1 MIDLLTREEDKQRL
15 AKLVAAGVDVVVLDS
30 SQGNSI
36 FQINMI
42 RCEQDE
48 YQLPRA
54 DVIMLQVDSWDLP
67 RPADRRRQRGHS
79 LSGNVFKQNSATLL
93 EVTFTFLFRPKT
105 WSMLGWTVY
114 GSVWVLAA
122 FASHRRWQPHSFDL
136 CLRFSSSGDGCGPVS
151 GHRRLQGKSISK
163 LDILITWY

>member
-48 YQLPRA
+48 
-54 DVIMLQVDSWDLP
+54 
-67 RPADRRRQRGHS
+67 
-79 LSGNVFKQNSATLL
+79 F
-93 EVTFTFLFRPKT
+93 
-105 WSMLGWTVY
+105 
-114 GSVWVLAA
+114 
-122 FASHRRWQPHSFDL
+122 
-136 CLRFSSSGDGCGPVS
+136 
-151 GHRRLQGKSISK
+151 
-163 LDILITWY
+163 

>member
-48 YQLPRA
+48 YQLLRA
-54 DVIMLQVDSWDLP
+54 DVIMLQVDS
-67 RPADRRRQRGHS
+67 
-79 LSGNVFKQNSATLL
+79 
-93 EVTFTFLFRPKT
+93 
-105 WSMLGWTVY
+105 
-114 GSVWVLAA
+114 
-122 FASHRRWQPHSFDL
+122 
-136 CLRFSSSGDGCGPVS
+136 
-151 GHRRLQGKSISK
+151 
-163 LDILITWY
+163 

>member
-1 MIDLLTREEDKQRL
+1 MIVLLTREEDKQRL

-54 DVIMLQVDSWDLP
+54 DVIMLQVDPRDLP
-67 RPADRRRQRGHS
+67 RLADRGRQRGHR
-79 LSGNVFKQNSATLL
+79 LSGNVFKQNSTTLL
-93 EVTFTFLFRPKT
+93 EVTFTFLFRPK
-105 WSMLGWTVY
+105 
-114 GSVWVLAA
+114 
-122 FASHRRWQPHSFDL
+122 
-136 CLRFSSSGDGCGPVS
+136 
-151 GHRRLQGKSISK
+151 I
-163 LDILITWY
+163 

>member
-1 MIDLLTREEDKQRL
+1 MIVLFAREEDKQRL

-54 DVIMLQVDSWDLP
+54 DVIMLQVDS
-67 RPADRRRQRGHS
+67 
-79 LSGNVFKQNSATLL
+79 
-93 EVTFTFLFRPKT
+93 
-105 WSMLGWTVY
+105 
-114 GSVWVLAA
+114 
-122 FASHRRWQPHSFDL
+122 
-136 CLRFSSSGDGCGPVS
+136 
-151 GHRRLQGKSISK
+151 
-163 LDILITWY
+163 